1 MKIIRITLKEGG
13 ESKVILFKQKTQNST
28 RTFPS
33 KSGRHLFP
41 KGRRSWQNEKGFYQ
55 QPFQGR

>member
-13 ESKVILFKQKTQNST
+13 ASKVILLKQKTQNST

-33 KSGRHLFP
+33 KSGKASVP
-41 KGRRSWQNEKGFYQ
+41 KRKEELAK
-55 QPFQGR
+55 

>member
-13 ESKVILFKQKTQNST
+13 GSKAILFKQEKQSSS

-33 KSGRHLFP
+33 QSGKASVP
-41 KGRRSWQNEKGFYQ
+41 KKKEELVK
-55 QPFQGR
+55 